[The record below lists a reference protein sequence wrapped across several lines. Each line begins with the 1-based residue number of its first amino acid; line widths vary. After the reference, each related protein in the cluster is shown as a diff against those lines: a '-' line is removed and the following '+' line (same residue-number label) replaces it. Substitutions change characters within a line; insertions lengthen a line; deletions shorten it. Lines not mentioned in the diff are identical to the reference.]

1 MLEQRPIPPD
11 KEPVREECLHPDFG
25 VRVTVSSLEDSGV
38 KIIVSQQVL
47 VEEKVGYVPKATE
60 VIYNTLVSND
70 IEIATSKD

>member
-1 MLEQRPIPPD
+1 MNNKD
-11 KEPVREECLHPDFG
+11 KYDRDILNPNFG
-25 VRVTVSSLEDSGV
+25 VRVMVSSFEKYGV

-47 VEEKVGYVPKATE
+47 VEEMAVFVPRATE